1 MWGSHS
7 FNSIGARLRAAVGKV
22 RGTVSS
28 NDVDYDDDEYETE
41 RFPAI
46 ATDYEEHSVPAV
58 TGEPAKILVRK
69 QSSVVY
75 FEEDEEAAPIVVSNA
90 RDRPVAEEPVNQV
103 EKKPRIAVTEPAD
116 LFINALRKPAR
127 ERFATA
133 EPVIR
138 RKEAAS
144 VVAEQEVVDPAPA
157 VEVKAE
163 VPAPVIEI
171 AEPDISQTRITD
183 CEPITVGES
192 PAPDMTVEEIAEPAA
207 EAILE
212 PVVTTEV
219 AEEPVAVAETPSEV
233 TVEIVPEPAAEAI
246 LEPVVTTEVAE
257 EPVAE
262 PIVAVEPVTVVEQT
276 PEPEVTFEIAEM
288 VEEAP
293 ATAAADAVMVASSV
307 IEAHPAPAAVEE
319 EAIVTAE
326 IEESAVEHEMVSQ
339 RIESE
344 APAVYAL
351 TAPAKYTPALP
362 SRKIEVPAL
371 PEAKGEI
378 QNTGSAQ
385 ESVEATETSTDSM
398 DEPATNDTSI
408 QQEVRQELPIAIVNE
423 DRDVLFAFRKELS
436 ADEFEF
442 ASTSMDNNSAFP
454 EDFLDE
460 AEMTFKIRMPRY
472 ATGFSGFAGHFRA
485 LPY

>member
-138 RKEAAS
+138 RKEAAP

-192 PAPDMTVEEIAEPAA
+192 PAPDMTVEEIA
-207 EAILE
+207 
-212 PVVTTEV
+212 
-219 AEEPVAVAETPSEV
+219 
-233 TVEIVPEPAAEAI
+233 EPAAEAI

-398 DEPATNDTSI
+398 DEPVTNDTSI

-460 AEMTFKIRMPRY
+460 SEMTFKIRMPRY

>member
-1 MWGSHS
+1 MWGTHS
-7 FNSIGARLRAAVGKV
+7 FNSVGARLRAAVGKV
-22 RGTVSS
+22 REAVSRNS
-28 NDVDYDDDEYETE
+28 VEYDDDEIETE
-41 RFPAI
+41 RPFAI
-46 ATDYEEHSVPAV
+46 ETDYEEHSVPV
-58 TGEPAKILVRK
+58 ETGEPAKILVRK
-69 QSSVVY
+69 QTSVVY
-75 FEEDEEAAPIVVSNA
+75 FEEDEEAAPVVVSNA
-90 RDRPVAEEPVNQV
+90 RDRPVSEEPVNQV

-116 LFINALRKPAR
+116 LFINALRRPAR

-138 RKEAAS
+138 KKEAAP

-157 VEVKAE
+157 VEVKAD

-171 AEPDISQTRITD
+171 AEPEMVQTGMTD
-183 CEPITVGES
+183 CEPITVGET

-219 AEEPVAVAETPSEV
+219 AEEPVAVAEAPAEV
-233 TVEIVPEPAAEAI
+233 IVESVPEPAAEAI

-262 PIVAVEPVTVVEQT
+262 PIAAEEPAIAVEQT
-276 PEPEVTFEIAEM
+276 PEPEVTFEIADM
-288 VEEAP
+288 VETASP
-293 ATAAADAVMVASSV
+293 TAAADAAMVASSV
-307 IEAHPAPAAVEE
+307 IEVRPAPAAEEE

-326 IEESAVEHEMVSQ
+326 LEESAVEHEMVSQ
-339 RIESE
+339 KIESE

-362 SRKIEVPAL
+362 SKRIEVPAL
-371 PEAKGEI
+371 PEAKGDFQKLGCE
-378 QNTGSAQ
+378 QTA
-385 ESVEATETSTDSM
+385 EETETSTDSM
-398 DEPATNDTSI
+398 DKPATNEPSI
-408 QQEVRQELPIAIVNE
+408 QVEVRQELPIAIVNE
-423 DRDVLFAFRKELS
+423 DRDVLFAFREELN

-454 EDFLDE
+454 EDLLDE
-460 AEMTFKIRMPRY
+460 TETTFKIRMPRY
-472 ATGFSGFAGHFRA
+472 SNGFSGFTGHFRA

>member
-7 FNSIGARLRAAVGKV
+7 FNSIGARLRAAVGRV

-138 RKEAAS
+138 RKEAAP

-219 AEEPVAVAETPSEV
+219 AEEPVA
-233 TVEIVPEPAAEAI
+233 
-246 LEPVVTTEVAE
+246 
-257 EPVAE
+257 E

-276 PEPEVTFEIAEM
+276 PEPEVKFEIAEM

-344 APAVYAL
+344 APMVYAL
-351 TAPAKYTPALP
+351 AAPAKYTPVLP

-385 ESVEATETSTDSM
+385 ESVEATETSTESM
-398 DEPATNDTSI
+398 DEPVTNDTSI

-460 AEMTFKIRMPRY
+460 SEMTFKIRMPRY